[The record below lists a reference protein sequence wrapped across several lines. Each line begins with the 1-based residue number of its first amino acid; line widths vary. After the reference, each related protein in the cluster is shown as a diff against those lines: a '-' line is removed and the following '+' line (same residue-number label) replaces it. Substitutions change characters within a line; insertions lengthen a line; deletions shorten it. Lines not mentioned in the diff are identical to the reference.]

1 MNSAN
6 IIPSLSYGGAGE
18 IWTASRKGKGGGT
31 VLSNANSASARFLK
45 DTSQFEK
52 SSWTA
57 NLLDPHSH
65 HSRHRLVLEYVFER
79 GV

>member
-1 MNSAN
+1 
-6 IIPSLSYGGAGE
+6 
-18 IWTASRKGKGGGT
+18 

-65 HSRHRLVLEYVFER
+65 QSRHRLVFEYFLKELSNSCNRVFYQRRVRILMRYPQQDLEKI
-79 GV
+79 